1 MVNLRR
7 MRYLI
12 NTIPDVLWTAERR
25 MASATRLTTAITGMP
40 KNGGGGNRQ
49 EDANI
54 AYADAMEAY
63 REVLRELKSMQ
74 DELEPMIERLE
85 DHNEKGA
92 MRMRYLMGHK
102 IAEIAEALDCDPKT
116 VYNYLTRA
124 ESKIEAKQNG

>member
-1 MVNLRR
+1 MVDLKR

-12 NTIPDVLWTAERR
+12 NTIPDVLWIAERR
-25 MASATRLTTAITGMP
+25 MASATRITSYISGMP
-40 KNGGGGNRQ
+40 RGGGGGNHQ

-63 REVLRELKSMQ
+63 REVLNELRSMQ
-74 DELEPMIERLE
+74 DELEPMIERLA

-102 IAEIAEALDCDPKT
+102 IAEISEALECDPKT
-116 VYNYLTRA
+116 IYNYLTRA
-124 ESKIEAKQNG
+124 ESRIELQQNQ